1 LSTNNNIFNELEIL
15 IRSRYPLIY
24 LTSHEENRVISEI
37 IDISKKNKKNLYSW
51 TITSGLIDELATEDD
66 ISDLDAFND
75 PLDILQHIN
84 TIDEN
89 AIFILKD
96 FHSYL
101 EDFTIIRKL
110 RDLYSSLKL
119 THKSIILLSPLLTL
133 PKELSKE
140 ITVLDIPL
148 PGMNEF
154 KELINDIKSNNSALI
169 ELDKNE
175 SSTLSRAAHGL
186 TLSEAENVFSK
197 AIVCQRKLTSKGLN
211 FILNEKKQIV
221 RKSGIL
227 EFYPTGHNINQLG
240 GFDNLKKWLQE
251 RGRALF
257 SQKAKNFGLPS
268 PKGILLLGPP
278 GTGKSLTAKIVSNYW
293 KLPLLK
299 LDFGKIF
306 SGLVGSSEENMRMA
320 LKTAEGLSPSVL
332 WVDEIEKG
340 LAGGKSGSSDGGT
353 AARVFGSLLTWM
365 QEKNSMVFVIA
376 TANDISK
383 LPPELMRKGR
393 FDEIFFLDLPSDEER
408 EEIFKIHLKKVGR
421 DPSKFDIQL
430 FSKISNEFTG
440 AEIEQSVI
448 DSLFK
453 SFNMKSEL
461 KNEYI
466 QKSISECIPLSKTYN
481 KELSALREWAKL
493 RARKAS

>member
-1 LSTNNNIFNELEIL
+1 MSTNNNIFNELEIL